1 MQESAPASHSA
12 DQRLDALLGNLLR
25 YGVLISAGVVLVGGI
40 LYLLQ
45 DGMEVVPKDKYKDFV
60 GQPVFLESLGGIFN
74 RAARG
79 DSEGIIMLGIVLLIG
94 TPIARVVFSVFAFEV
109 QRDYLYVVVTL
120 IVLVI
125 LLYSLL
131 FSG

>member
-12 DQRLDALLGNLLR
+12 DQRLDTLLGNLLR
-25 YGVLISAGVVLVGGI
+25 YGVLISASVVLVGGMV
-40 LYLLQ
+40 YLLLN
-45 DGMEVVPKDKYKDFV
+45 GTKPVPNYKDFV

-74 RAARG
+74 LAVQGNSR
-79 DSEGIIMLGIVLLIG
+79 GIIMVGIILLIG
-94 TPIARVVFSVFAFEV
+94 TPIARVVFSVFAFAV